1 MASKTNEQF
10 LAESKLKFPQ
20 IEVLSEYKSSK
31 EMMTFRCTKHDYV
44 FSKTAHS
51 FINSKC
57 GCNLCADEN
66 FRTAKKKTPEWF
78 RNELK
83 SINPNVEQISE
94 YVRMQEK
101 VKVKC
106 VYCGN
111 IFESRAQDL
120 LQGHF
125 CRTCA
130 IKKFSQERTKD
141 HNWFIEELKKY
152 NPNYKN
158 IEIVGNYTGVNHKI
172 QCRCKKCSYEWET
185 KASRLID
192 KRGGSGCP
200 LCNQSKGEIIVYNY
214 LLKHRIDFEQ
224 QKDFS
229 NLLGVSGFPLS
240 YDFYIPSKNLLIE
253 VNGLQHYSP
262 VKYFGGIK
270 KFNIQKEHDKRKRL
284 YAQNNGYRLLEI
296 KCCDSS
302 YFENI
307 NKILQTNL

>member
-1 MASKTNEQF
+1 M
-10 LAESKLKFPQ
+10 
-20 IEVLSEYKSSK
+20 LSEYKSSK

-106 VYCGN
+106 VHCGN

-172 QCRCKKCSYEWET
+172 QCRCKNCSYEWET
-185 KASRLID
+185 KASQLID

-200 LCNQSKGEIIVYNY
+200 LCNQSKREIIVYNY
-214 LLKHRIDFEQ
+214 LLKHRIDFEH
-224 QKDFS
+224 QKDFP